1 MSETVYSASVYTR
14 TVTYTNFQG
23 VEQSVQLYFALD
35 PIQLL
40 QFIAAFKPKATKSKN
55 PAKQG
60 DVALTDAEQIKLIR
74 DLAQV
79 SAGFPSDDGES
90 WEPFENFND
99 SLAGKAFMTKLA
111 TSDEDRTEFAQKV
124 VMDPFRAFVGF
135 AKADKSNTAT
145 DVQNLER
152 MLGQIE
158 SVFAPADKNESIEDR
173 RARLEAE
180 LAAMQNPT
188 TES

>member
-1 MSETVYSASVYTR
+1 MSETVYTASVYTR
-14 TVTYTNFQG
+14 TVTYTNFKG
-23 VEQSVQLYFALD
+23 EEQSVELFFALD

-40 QFIAAFKPKATKSKN
+40 QFIAAFKPKKTKSAN

-60 DVALTDAEQIKLIR
+60 EVELSDADQIKMIR

-79 SAGFPSDDGES
+79 SAGFPSQDGET
-90 WEPFENFND
+90 WEPFEDFTN

-111 TSDEDRTEFAQKV
+111 TSDDDRTEFAQKV

-135 AKADKSNTAT
+135 AKADPSNNAKEI
-145 DVQNLER
+145 QNLER

-158 SVFAPADKNESIEDR
+158 SVFAPASSNESFEDR

-180 LAAMQNPT
+180 LAQLDQSD
-188 TES
+188 ES